1 MVEHGGDDA
10 DFLLVSGRIVADEF
24 LLAHYLAVHEA
35 FEGKQAFVYLLFLQ
49 TIHLT
54 DEVEVFFGGEVVYQ
68 ETVVYKGS
76 REVLPVLTFADVNV
90 IDGYIAPV
98 CLQQVKNQTEEGG
111 LACTVVAYQSQ
122 HIALPDGVVLYIYG
136 FFCAEI
142 LL

>member
-24 LLAHYLAVHEA
+24 FLPHHFAVHEA

-49 TIHLT
+49 TVHLT

-76 REVLPVLTFADVNV
+76 REVLPVLAFADVNV

-98 CLQQVKNQTEEGG
+98 CLQ
-111 LACTVVAYQSQ
+111 
-122 HIALPDGVVLYIYG
+122 
-136 FFCAEI
+136 
-142 LL
+142 